1 MHKFLSYLIFVLSL
15 SPTIVSA
22 QSATCP
28 NDVRARE
35 PVACA
40 ELDKLVQEASEAQKE
55 VDRLRGLGAGF
66 ASDIAFLTAKIN
78 TAQANIRSKNNQIT
92 LLTKDI
98 AVKQSQINV
107 LDTRIGRG
115 RAAIADI
122 LRKTNDINSYSL
134 VEAVLSDKNLSE
146 FFVDMDTYA
155 STEDALSELF
165 AELRT
170 VKKLTESEKA
180 ALAKKREAEAAAKAA
195 MEAAKKEVE
204 VVNAEKK
211 TLLAINDANKKTYEQ
226 VVTDRQ
232 VKAAKIR
239 AELFQLLDIRPI
251 EFGDALKYAEIAS
264 AKTGVR
270 PAFILA
276 ILQYESKLGANV
288 GRCNRPQD
296 VKKWQDIMPGP
307 LHYSN
312 YLKNGKTCNGPNSP
326 CSYRDDQSAF
336 VRIISE
342 IDRYS
347 SPEGVPLSCPQVAGW
362 GGAMGPAQFIPTTW
376 ELFKS
381 RISNALN
388 IRTPDPWN
396 PEHAITAMALYL
408 SELGAGTQDWTN
420 ERTAACKY
428 NSGRTCYVNGKAGP
442 GLSYGVNVMSIAESI
457 QRDKIDPLQNL

>member
-1 MHKFLSYLIFVLSL
+1 MYKFLTFFLVIFLL
-15 SPTIVSA
+15 SPTIALA
-22 QSATCP
+22 QMATCP

-40 ELDKLVQEASEAQKE
+40 ELDQLVKEADEAQKE
-55 VDRLRGLGAGF
+55 VNRLKSLGAGF
-66 ASDIAFLTAKIN
+66 ASDIAFLTAKIK
-78 TAQANIRSKNNQIT
+78 TAQANIKSKNNQIA
-92 LLTKDI
+92 LLIKDI
-98 AVKQSQINV
+98 AIKQSEITV
-107 LDTRIGRG
+107 LDTRLDRG
-115 RAAIADI
+115 KEAIASI

-134 VEAVLSDKNLSE
+134 VEAVLSDKGLSE
-146 FFVDMDTYA
+146 FFVDIDTFA
-155 STEDALSELF
+155 SAERSLASLF
-165 AELRT
+165 TELRT
-170 VKKLTESEKA
+170 VRALTETEKTALNKKKEAESAARA
-180 ALAKKREAEAAAKAA
+180 AL
-195 MEAAKKEVE
+195 EAAKKQVE
-204 VVNAEKK
+204 VANAEKK
-211 TLLAINDANKKTYEQ
+211 TLLAINDASKKTYEQ
-226 VVTDRQ
+226 VVADRQ
-232 VKAAKIR
+232 ARAAKIR
-239 AELFQLLDIRPI
+239 AELFQLLDIKPI
-251 EFGDALKYAEIAS
+251 EFGDALKYAEVAS

-296 VKKWQDIMPGP
+296 VKKWQEIMPGP

-336 VRIISE
+336 IRIISE
-342 IDRYS
+342 LDRYL

-388 IRTPDPWN
+388 IRIPDPWN

-408 SELGAGTQDWTN
+408 SELGANTQDWTN

-442 GLSYGVNVMSIAESI
+442 GLNYGINVMSIAESI
-457 QRDKIDPLQNL
+457 QRDKIDPLKF